1 LTFWRNIFIPAIR
14 DANKTTLELRRDIR
28 EKKRQNV
35 NDEIT
40 LKKYVKL
47 AKTTKE
53 TYETTTIVL
62 SIDS

>member
-1 LTFWRNIFIPAIR
+1 MR
-14 DANKTTLELRRDIR
+14 DADKTTLELRRDIR

-40 LKKYVKL
+40 LKKYVEL

-53 TYETTTIVL
+53 TYETTTIIL

>member
-1 LTFWRNIFIPAIR
+1 MR
-14 DANKTTLELRRDIR
+14 DANKTTLALRRDTR

-40 LKKYVKL
+40 LKKYVEL
-47 AKTTKE
+47 TKTTKE
-53 TYETTTIVL
+53 TYETTTIIL

>member
-1 LTFWRNIFIPAIR
+1 MR
-14 DANKTTLELRRDIR
+14 DADKTTLELRRDII

-40 LKKYVKL
+40 LKEYVEL

-53 TYETTTIVL
+53 TYETTTIVP